1 MKRKNNKMMF
11 VERTFFQNNKIFR
24 IVMILCISII
34 SLNSFAQQSKEQT
47 KELKA
52 AQNYLSE
59 AQQMLQKEKFPD
71 AEANYRQAISLNP
84 KDEIAKYN
92 LGTAY
97 YGKEK
102 NAEAMLR
109 FKQAAVTATTK
120 ADKHRAF
127 HNLGNTY
134 MNEKKYTEAVESY
147 KNALRNNPN
156 DDETR
161 YNLALAKDLL
171 DKNPPPPEDQNDK
184 NDDKNEDNKDQDNQD
199 KQDQDDKN
207 KDGDKGDEGDQK
219 DDKDKGDQKDKKDEG
234 DKDKDEGKSDK
245 PKDSEGDKPQQQQP
259 VPGQLSPQQVKSLLE
274 AMNNEEKKTQEKIN
288 AEKQKGAK
296 VKSDKD
302 W

>member
-11 VERTFFQNNKIFR
+11 GDKAFFQKDVVLR
-24 IVMILCISII
+24 IMIILCTAFFSI
-34 SLNSFAQQSKEQT
+34 NSFAQPQQSKEQ
-47 KELKA
+47 EA
-52 AQNYLSE
+52 DFRASQNYLSE
-59 AQQMLQKEKFPD
+59 AQQALQKEEFST
-71 AEANYRQAISLNP
+71 AEADYRKAISLNP
-84 KDEIAKYN
+84 KGEIAKYN

-109 FKQAAVTATTK
+109 FKQAATAATSK
-120 ADKHRAF
+120 AEKHKAF
-127 HNLGNTY
+127 HNLGNTF
-134 MNEKKYTEAVESY
+134 MNEKKYSEAVEAY

-161 YNLALAKDLL
+161 YNLALAKDMLE
-171 DKNPPPPEDQNDK
+171 KNPPPPEDK
-184 NDDKNEDNKDQDNQD
+184 
-199 KQDQDDKN
+199 DDKN
-207 KDGDKGDEGDQK
+207 KDQNEDEKDQDKKDQQEKDDKNKEGDQGDEKDEKDKGDEKQ
-219 DDKDKGDQKDKKDEG
+219 DKKEG
-234 DKDKDEGKSDK
+234 DKDKGNPEK
-245 PKDSEGDKPQQQQP
+245 PKDEEGDKPQQQQP

-296 VKSDKD
+296 VKTEKD

>member
-1 MKRKNNKMMF
+1 MF
-11 VERTFFQNNKIFR
+11 VAITFFQKE
-24 IVMILCISII
+24 VMRNISLVLCMLLF
-34 SLNSFAQQSKEQT
+34 SLNSFAQPQSKEQK

-52 AQNYLSE
+52 SQNFLSE
-59 AQQMLQKEKFPD
+59 AQQSLHKDKFSA
-71 AEANYRQAISLNP
+71 AEADYRQAISLNP
-84 KDEIAKYN
+84 KSETAKYN

-109 FKQAAVTATTK
+109 FKQAAQTATDK
-120 ADKHRAF
+120 AEKHKAF

-161 YNLALAKDLL
+161 YNLALAKDMLE
-171 DKNPPPPEDQNDK
+171 KNPPPPEDK
-184 NDDKNEDNKDQDNQD
+184 DDKKKDQNEDKKDQDKKDQ
-199 KQDQDDKN
+199 QDQDDKN
-207 KDGDKGDEGDQK
+207 KEGDKGDENK
-219 DDKDKGDQKDKKDEG
+219 DKDKGDQKEDQKEG
-234 DKDKDEGKSDK
+234 DKDKDQGKPDK
-245 PKDSEGDKPQQQQP
+245 PKDEEGDKPQQQQP

-274 AMNNEEKKTQEKIN
+274 AMNNEEKKTQDKIN

-296 VKSDKD
+296 VKTDKD

>member
-1 MKRKNNKMMF
+1 MKRGNNKMMF
-11 VERTFFQNNKIFR
+11 EVRTFFQKNATQR
-24 IVMILCISII
+24 TAMALCTLLF
-34 SLNSFAQQSKEQT
+34 SLNSFAQPQSKEQK

-52 AQNYLSE
+52 SQNFLSE
-59 AQQMLQKEKFPD
+59 AQQALQKDKFSA
-71 AEANYRQAISLNP
+71 AEADYRQAISLNP
-84 KDEIAKYN
+84 KSETAKYN

-109 FKQAAVTATTK
+109 FKQAATTATSK
-120 ADKHRAF
+120 AEKHKAF

-161 YNLALAKDLL
+161 YNLALAKDMLE
-171 DKNPPPPEDQNDK
+171 KNPPPPEDK
-184 NDDKNEDNKDQDNQD
+184 DDKNKDQNEDKKDQDKKDQQN
-199 KQDQDDKN
+199 QDDKN
-207 KDGDKGDEGDQK
+207 KEGDKGNENK
-219 DDKDKGDQKDKKDEG
+219 DKDKGDQKEDKKEG
-234 DKDKDEGKSDK
+234 DQDKDQGKPDK
-245 PKDSEGDKPQQQQP
+245 PKDEEGDKPQQQQP

-274 AMNNEEKKTQEKIN
+274 AMNNEEKKTQDKIN

-296 VKSDKD
+296 VKTEKD

>member
-1 MKRKNNKMMF
+1 
-11 VERTFFQNNKIFR
+11 
-24 IVMILCISII
+24 
-34 SLNSFAQQSKEQT
+34 
-47 KELKA
+47 
-52 AQNYLSE
+52 LSE
-59 AQQMLQKEKFPD
+59 AQQSLQKDKFSA
-71 AEANYRQAISLNP
+71 AEADYRQAISLNP
-84 KDEIAKYN
+84 KSETAKYN

-109 FKQAAVTATTK
+109 FKQAAQTATDK
-120 ADKHRAF
+120 AEKHKAF

-161 YNLALAKDLL
+161 YNLALAKDMLE
-171 DKNPPPPEDQNDK
+171 KNPPPPEDK
-184 NDDKNEDNKDQDNQD
+184 DDKKKDQNEDKKDQDKKDQ
-199 KQDQDDKN
+199 QDQDDKN
-207 KDGDKGDEGDQK
+207 KEGDKGDENK
-219 DDKDKGDQKDKKDEG
+219 DKDKGDQKEDQKEG
-234 DKDKDEGKSDK
+234 DKDKDQGKPDK
-245 PKDSEGDKPQQQQP
+245 PKDEEGDKPQQQQP

-274 AMNNEEKKTQEKIN
+274 AMNNEEKKTQDKIN

-296 VKSDKD
+296 VKTDKD

>member
-1 MKRKNNKMMF
+1 MVISEFKNRKSLLIKTLLL
-11 VERTFFQNNKIFR
+11 V
-24 IVMILCISII
+24 LLLSSITA
-34 SLNSFAQQSKEQT
+34 FAQPQQSKEQK

-52 AQNYLSE
+52 AQNFLSE
-59 AQQMLQKEKFPD
+59 AQQSLQEEKFID
-71 AEANYRQAISLNP
+71 AEADYRQAISLNP
-84 KDEIAKYN
+84 KSETAKYN

-109 FKQAAVTATTK
+109 FKQAATTATSK
-120 ADKHRAF
+120 AEKHKAF

-171 DKNPPPPEDQNDK
+171 DKNPPPPEDK
-184 NDDKNEDNKDQDNQD
+184 NDENKDKNEDKKDQENKD
-199 KQDQDDKN
+199 KQDQDDKS
-207 KDGDKGDEGDQK
+207 KEGDKGDEK
-219 DDKDKGDQKDKKDEG
+219 DDKDKGDQNEDKKEG
-234 DKDKDEGKSDK
+234 DKDKDQGKPDK
-245 PKDSEGDKPQQQQP
+245 PKDGEGDKPQQQQP
-259 VPGQLSPQQVKSLLE
+259 TPGQLSPQQVKSLLE
-274 AMNNEEKKTQEKIN
+274 AMNNEEKKTQDKIN
-288 AEKQKGAK
+288 AEKQKGSK

>member
-1 MKRKNNKMMF
+1 MKRKNNRMMF
-11 VERTFFQNNKIFR
+11 VDKTCFQIKSIRNFSF
-24 IVMILCISII
+24 VLCMLLFSFY
-34 SLNSFAQQSKEQT
+34 SFAQPQSKEQ
-47 KELKA
+47 KREVKA

-59 AQQMLQKEKFPD
+59 AQQSLQKDEFTT
-71 AEANYRQAISLNP
+71 AEADYRKAISLNP
-84 KDEIAKYN
+84 KSETAKYN

-109 FKQAAVTATTK
+109 FKQAATTATSK
-120 ADKHRAF
+120 SEKHKAF

-161 YNLALAKDLL
+161 YNLALAKDMLE
-171 DKNPPPPEDQNDK
+171 KNPPPPEDK
-184 NDDKNEDNKDQDNQD
+184 
-199 KQDQDDKN
+199 DDKN
-207 KDGDKGDEGDQK
+207 KEQNEDKKDEDKKDQQDKDDKNKENDKGDDKE
-219 DDKDKGDQKDKKDEG
+219 DKDKGDPKEDKKEG
-234 DKDKDEGKSDK
+234 DKDKDQGKPEK
-245 PKDSEGDKPQQQQP
+245 PKDEEGDKPQQQQP

-274 AMNNEEKKTQEKIN
+274 AMNNEEKKTQDKIN

-296 VKSDKD
+296 VKTDKD